1 MELYFIKHILSSL
14 LDFDTVHTVKPCL
27 KGKAYA
33 PQTTKQAGL
42 MSSIDTSYF
51 GIVN

>member
-33 PQTTKQAGL
+33 LSNYQACKL
-42 MSSIDTSYF
+42 NEQY
-51 GIVN
+51 